1 MVTVAQ
7 QQMKRKAGAELNT
20 HSTATKK
27 QKKTQK
33 QEDSDEPFCIPNDWG
48 QKEPIGITQGEIPL
62 TNAEA
67 FRLRGWYWRRSPKDL
82 VFDHDGG
89 TNCPGPESE
98 SPRGT
103 KFW

>member
-1 MVTVAQ
+1 MAIAARS
-7 QQMKRKAGAELNT
+7 QMKRKADAGLNT
-20 HSTATKK
+20 QSKATKK

-33 QEDSDEPFCIPNDWG
+33 QEDSDEPFHVPSDWG
-48 QKEPIGITQGEIPL
+48 QKEPIGIAQAEIPL

-67 FRLRGWYWRRSPKDL
+67 FRLRGWYWRRSPEDL
-82 VFDHDGG
+82 VFDCTGSVQ
-89 TNCPGPESE
+89 CQGPACE